1 MGLSL
6 ENNRPA
12 DIARAYIEGALC
24 GMVDASLRLNNG
36 VSNPKRIILIGG
48 AARNP
53 AVQEI
58 ATTLFGCDVLVP
70 PALEYVARGAA
81 RQAAWTL
88 NDVSDLP
95 SWTLGDSRLLSSSY
109 QPEVFARYS
118 DVRDRLYVTN

>member
-1 MGLSL
+1 M
-6 ENNRPA
+6 
-12 DIARAYIEGALC
+12 
-24 GMVDASLRLNNG
+24 
-36 VSNPKRIILIGG
+36 
-48 AARNP
+48 
-53 AVQEI
+53 QEI
-58 ATTLFGCDVLVP
+58 AATLFGCDVLVP